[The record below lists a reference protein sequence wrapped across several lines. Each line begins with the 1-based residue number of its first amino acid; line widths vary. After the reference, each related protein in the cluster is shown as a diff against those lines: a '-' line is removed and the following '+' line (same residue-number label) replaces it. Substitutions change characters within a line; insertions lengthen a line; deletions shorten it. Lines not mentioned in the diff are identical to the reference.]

1 MQRYNSKGSV
11 GSVQSCRSDR
21 KKEGPSHMVIR
32 RDGTD
37 ELIVLPVSN
46 LVNGGLT
53 RIKVNEKATFK
64 VDLNSRKQ
72 ERGMI
77 LSFGNYP

>member
-11 GSVQSCRSDR
+11 GSMESSRGDR
-21 KKEGPSHMVIR
+21 KKEAPTHMVVR

-37 ELIVLPVSN
+37 ELIILPVSN

-72 ERGMI
+72 ERGMV
-77 LSFGNYP
+77 LSLGNYP